1 MTVVAAGPSAPW
13 AWSERHPVAAEL
25 EARSASVGLVSRL
38 VELDPAVV
46 DDAALVEGIAGWER
60 AGAWVAGRQARW
72 VAELGARAVRGS
84 EVDRVPDEVAARLAI
99 TRRAAEHKVELA
111 LGLQRHPRLAA
122 ALEEGSVSAR
132 KVEVLVH
139 DTEHLPRALADEVI
153 ARVLETAD
161 ERTVPQ
167 LRADVRATE
176 LALDAEAAAARHA
189 VARRERC
196 VRMTPAPDAMAWIRA
211 LLPAADAAAVMTA
224 LDGAAAAREPGEERT
239 ADQRRAD
246 ALTAM
251 ARRVLDSGLGPDGV
265 PLPVRQHRR
274 PHLLLTV
281 AGECGGAGSGRGSAG
296 VGAARAAVTAGDAC
310 VGAVGACVGAGD
322 ACVGAGPAAQVA
334 HLAGY
339 GPVPLA
345 AVAHLLDEATRE
357 LVRVDEDGVAV
368 VDVAGTDGYRP
379 CAELARAIVDRD
391 RTCRFPGCRVQ
402 AARCDIDHVEPF
414 DPDRPARWQ
423 TVEQNLQALCRHHH
437 RLKTHGGWYVSR
449 DPISGATLWR
459 SPTGRVYIVSL
470 EPVLPAT
477 LRGPR
482 DPRDPQHPQD
492 PPDPRART
500 G

>member
-1 MTVVAAGPSAPW
+1 MVRRWTVCPT
-13 AWSERHPVAAEL
+13 R
-25 EARSASVGLVSRL
+25 SRL
-38 VELDPAVV
+38 
-46 DDAALVEGIAGWER
+46 GWR
-60 AGAWVAGRQARW
+60 
-72 VAELGARAVRGS
+72 
-84 EVDRVPDEVAARLAI
+84 I

-111 LGLQRHPRLAA
+111 LGLERHPRLAA
-122 ALEEGSVSAR
+122 ALDEGLVSGR

-167 LRADVRATE
+167 LRADVRAIE
-176 LALDAEAAAARHA
+176 LTLDAEAAAARHA

-211 LLPAADAAAVMTA
+211 LLPAADAATVMTA
-224 LDGAAAAREPGEERT
+224 LDGAAAVREPGDERT

-251 ARRVLDSGLGPDGV
+251 ARRMLDSGLGPDGT

-274 PHLLLTV
+274 PHLLVTV
-281 AGECGGAGSGRGSAG
+281 AGQADGAGPGRAETAVWVPGPWRGCRDPAWSRMRVSGTAG
-296 VGAARAAVTAGDAC
+296 VGAAG
-310 VGAVGACVGAGD
+310 
-322 ACVGAGPAAQVA
+322 VA

-345 AVAHLLDEATRE
+345 AVAHLVDDATRG
-357 LVRVDEDGVAV
+357 LVRVDEDGVPV
-368 VDVAGTDGYRP
+368 VEVPSTDGYRP
-379 CAELARAIVDRD
+379 CAELARAVVDRD
-391 RTCRFPGCRVQ
+391 RTCRFPGCRVP
-402 AARCDIDHVEPF
+402 ADRCDLDHVEPF

-459 SPTGRVYIVSL
+459 SPFGRVHIVSL
-470 EPVLPAT
+470 EPVLPAQ
-477 LRGPR
+477 LPE
-482 DPRDPQHPQD
+482 
-492 PPDPRART
+492 PRAR
-500 G
+500 GDGEAA

>member
-1 MTVVAAGPSAPW
+1 MSVAAAEPAPPSAPRTW
-13 AWSERHPVAAEL
+13 IERHPVAAEL
-25 EARSASVGLVSRL
+25 EARSASVELVSRL
-38 VELDPAVV
+38 VELDPAAM
-46 DDAALVEGIAGWER
+46 DDETLVEGIAGWER
-60 AGAWVAGRQARW
+60 VGAWVAGQQARW
-72 VAELGARAVRGS
+72 VAELGTRAMRGS
-84 EVDRVPDEVAARLAI
+84 DVDRLPDEVATRLAI

-132 KVEVLVH
+132 KVEVLLH
-139 DTEHLPRALADEVI
+139 DTEHLPRSLADVVI

-189 VARRERC
+189 EARRERC
-196 VRMTPAPDAMAWIRA
+196 VRMVPAPDAMAWIHA
-211 LLPAADAAAVMTA
+211 LLPATDAATVMTA
-224 LDGAAAAREPGEERT
+224 LDGAAAAREPEDERT

-251 ARRVLDSGLGPDGV
+251 ARRVLDSGLDPDGE
-265 PLPVRQHRR
+265 PLPMRQHRR
-274 PHLLLTV
+274 PHLLVTV
-281 AGECGGAGSGRGSAG
+281 AGAPGGAGSGR
-296 VGAARAAVTAGDAC
+296 AGD
-310 VGAVGACVGAGD
+310 GGAG
-322 ACVGAGPAAQVA
+322 AGGVA

-345 AVAHLLDEATRE
+345 AVAHLLDEATQE
-357 LVRVDEDGVAV
+357 SVRVDEDGVPV
-368 VDVAGTDGYRP
+368 VEAAGTDGYRP
-379 CAELARAIVDRD
+379 SAELARAVVDRD
-391 RTCRFPGCRVQ
+391 RTCRFPGCRVP

-437 RLKTHGGWYVSR
+437 RLKTHGGWCVSR
-449 DPISGATLWR
+449 DPVSGATLWR
-459 SPTGRVYIVSL
+459 SPTGRVSIVSL
-470 EPVLPAT
+470 EPVLPAQ
-477 LRGPR
+477 LPE
-482 DPRDPQHPQD
+482 
-492 PPDPRART
+492 PRART